1 MKDRTKELEKKRDVI
16 YNDASCVYILAIIK
30 WNKWRK
36 KVWRNLLEC
45 CFMYIY
51 NIYIQISISF
61 CGFITNCRR
70 SNVVSYFFSHSIIHL
85 TSNFFDYHLS
95 LVRYLFN
102 SHIKKEKTYL
112 SNIWKIGTH
121 IVSHILL

>member
-1 MKDRTKELEKKRDVI
+1 MKDRKKELEKKRDVI
-16 YNDASCVYILAIIK
+16 YNDASCIYILAIIK

-51 NIYIQISISF
+51 NVYLQISISF

-70 SNVVSYFFSHSIIHL
+70 SNVISYFFPLFHYSLDIRLFRLSSITCKISFQL
-85 TSNFFDYHLS
+85 PY
-95 LVRYLFN
+95 
-102 SHIKKEKTYL
+102 KKKTYL
-112 SNIWKIGTH
+112 SNVWQIDTH